1 MDSLSIPE
9 VSFHSNLSSEVD
21 STSNLPST
29 ANSYNTRGR
38 SAHETWDHTRP
49 TEPSEPTHDAKGV
62 RLLYCK
68 YCTTKSCYASAVT
81 TNFRRHVST
90 KHNITIGASTSR
102 METQI
107 VTQLENL
114 MKDAKL
120 SGRTAEI
127 NSHLLREYLDQR
139 TIGDSLVSLV
149 VLRNLSHRIVEWPE
163 FHVLCRC
170 LNPSASSVLP
180 ASHSHMGKLI
190 GNSFFQAKDVVR
202 RHLQSAIS
210 SLHLALDIWTSPNR
224 HLFLGVVCHFVDINE
239 KRQKALLALRIVGSH
254 SGEDQC
260 CVVLSI
266 LKEYG
271 VTRQLGAVIG
281 DNHGA
286 NDTLCRALSKTF
298 LEEEG
303 IEWNPT
309 SQRLRCLGHILNLA
323 AHAFLFQGVFS
334 EKDLESYDN
343 ELATDIDEKKKEAK
357 ASRFR
362 VMGPLGGL
370 HNIVVYI
377 RGSPSRTQEF
387 VRLAGRMIP
396 LDNSTRWNSWH
407 SMISVAISLE
417 NELDIFCKSH
427 FKDLE
432 ADYLSPQ
439 HWQRLRTI
447 EKFLRYFEGDDA
459 TLDKVLH
466 TMDILIQCFKDS
478 KVSFLFVRYRYVVFI
493 NEFRLNIA
501 KIQNSLRESR
511 MLGVSLTSI
520 TSCQTFRLTML
531 LLSFFILIVVRRI
544 LKMHGQKS
552 CKIRHWLERNSF
564 GRGIVMSHGLVLQR
578 TKHIC
583 LR

>member
-1 MDSLSIPE
+1 M
-9 VSFHSNLSSEVD
+9 
-21 STSNLPST
+21 
-29 ANSYNTRGR
+29 
-38 SAHETWDHTRP
+38 
-49 TEPSEPTHDAKGV
+49 
-62 RLLYCK
+62 
-68 YCTTKSCYASAVT
+68 
-81 TNFRRHVST
+81 
-90 KHNITIGASTSR
+90 
-102 METQI
+102 
-107 VTQLENL
+107 
-114 MKDAKL
+114 
-120 SGRTAEI
+120 
-127 NSHLLREYLDQR
+127 
-139 TIGDSLVSLV
+139 
-149 VLRNLSHRIVEWPE
+149 
-163 FHVLCRC
+163 
-170 LNPSASSVLP
+170 
-180 ASHSHMGKLI
+180 
-190 GNSFFQAKDVVR
+190 
-202 RHLQSAIS
+202 
-210 SLHLALDIWTSPNR
+210 
-224 HLFLGVVCHFVDINE
+224 
-239 KRQKALLALRIVGSH
+239 GSH

-271 VTRQLGAVIG
+271 FTRQLGAVIG

-447 EKFLRYFEGDDA
+447 EKFLRYFHRATLETEGDDA

-578 TKHIC
+578 TKHIR

>member
-1 MDSLSIPE
+1 MARAPFFFHSELFYTSTNLNSLQSYNITQMDSLSIPE

-190 GNSFFQAKDVVR
+190 GNSFFPSKGCR
-202 RHLQSAIS
+202 TT
-210 SLHLALDIWTSPNR
+210 TSPIGNLKPSFGIR
-224 HLFLGVVCHFVDINE
+224 YLDFPQSSSFPW
-239 KRQKALLALRIVGSH
+239 
-254 SGEDQC
+254 C
-260 CVVLSI
+260 C
-266 LKEYG
+266 
-271 VTRQLGAVIG
+271 
-281 DNHGA
+281 
-286 NDTLCRALSKTF
+286 
-298 LEEEG
+298 
-303 IEWNPT
+303 
-309 SQRLRCLGHILNLA
+309 
-323 AHAFLFQGVFS
+323 
-334 EKDLESYDN
+334 
-343 ELATDIDEKKKEAK
+343 
-357 ASRFR
+357 
-362 VMGPLGGL
+362 
-370 HNIVVYI
+370 
-377 RGSPSRTQEF
+377 
-387 VRLAGRMIP
+387 
-396 LDNSTRWNSWH
+396 
-407 SMISVAISLE
+407 
-417 NELDIFCKSH
+417 
-427 FKDLE
+427 
-432 ADYLSPQ
+432 
-439 HWQRLRTI
+439 
-447 EKFLRYFEGDDA
+447 
-459 TLDKVLH
+459 
-466 TMDILIQCFKDS
+466 
-478 KVSFLFVRYRYVVFI
+478 
-493 NEFRLNIA
+493 
-501 KIQNSLRESR
+501 
-511 MLGVSLTSI
+511 
-520 TSCQTFRLTML
+520 
-531 LLSFFILIVVRRI
+531 LSF
-544 LKMHGQKS
+544 
-552 CKIRHWLERNSF
+552 C
-564 GRGIVMSHGLVLQR
+564 
-578 TKHIC
+578 
-583 LR
+583 